1 MKMEKIY
8 SIAIV
13 LVFAAGI
20 SAESIIP
27 NNQLEEQILSLLNK
41 WRKGSVQTNLFPL
54 PSLKST
60 NINQID
66 SYYDGR
72 GIKITFS
79 IGDMTLTG
87 LDNFSVKYL
96 NVTQSLDDIS
106 VSAELFVPVLT
117 LHSENYNLKGRAY
130 VFYPLQGHGKMTVLI
145 RDVDVSLSVHFA
157 SVADVNMRIDD
168 FALEFNISKVDATLE
183 NSSWPINQVLN
194 KEGVQIIESF
204 HEDVVN
210 AAWDYAVPYANDYLA
225 NISPGDFLKIIS
237 DISVN
242 SYIINNN
249 TK

>member
-1 MKMEKIY
+1 M
-8 SIAIV
+8 
-13 LVFAAGI
+13 G
-20 SAESIIP
+20 
-27 NNQLEEQILSLLNK
+27 EEL
-41 WRKGSVQTNLFPL
+41 
-54 PSLKST
+54 
-60 NINQID
+60 
-66 SYYDGR
+66 
-72 GIKITFS
+72 
-79 IGDMTLTG
+79 M
-87 LDNFSVKYL
+87 KYL